1 MTGVRDC
8 LNSPCPHILPQA
20 RWSASQDLLEILN
33 KPSIRLHAFK
43 ALRMK
48 LLHSPFAIPLT
59 ITGVITYPQGFGEL
73 KDNAEIVYSRQC
85 SLVSAFLTQF
95 LTEFLGL
102 SRSEAARHHAVALC
116 PGYHNGA
123 FATGTRRRRK
133 GQCFWEI
140 REDST
145 VACEGIEAGGM
156 LYLREAGSVWH
167 PFDGKPES
175 MESGS
180 MTNARQLDSTWKRFG
195 AVLRASILKY
205 TAGSEHRD
213 EGSYTFIP
221 PRGTNSILENAVE
234 RMAPS
239 WLFQLPISGRGQN
252 NWRRFALF
260 IPDVTFCAVS
270 AKFLPSSECGEVGES
285 VGIGA

>member
-1 MTGVRDC
+1 MTGVRNC

-102 SRSEAARHHAVALC
+102 SVSGLPQC
-116 PGYHNGA
+116 
-123 FATGTRRRRK
+123 ATGTRRRRK

-156 LYLREAGSVWH
+156 GHNRTH
-167 PFDGKPES
+167 PAS
-175 MESGS
+175 H
-180 MTNARQLDSTWKRFG
+180 AR
-195 AVLRASILKY
+195 
-205 TAGSEHRD
+205 
-213 EGSYTFIP
+213 
-221 PRGTNSILENAVE
+221 
-234 RMAPS
+234 
-239 WLFQLPISGRGQN
+239 
-252 NWRRFALF
+252 
-260 IPDVTFCAVS
+260 
-270 AKFLPSSECGEVGES
+270 
-285 VGIGA
+285 